1 MRDALLGSIAEK
13 RGVEKLAGW
22 LVQYV
27 AQSRFFFA
35 SLQDPKGK
43 QHTRTQRLDAESHQ
57 PLAICYPTRH
67 GQAML
72 VTYLTHF
79 FGILGLHRSYSEK
92 PNHRSAK
99 QKPQLVS
106 PIHGRSLL

>member
-1 MRDALLGSIAEK
+1 MRDALLRSIAEK

-43 QHTRTQRLDAESHQ
+43 QHTRTRRLDF
-57 PLAICYPTRH
+57 LAFLSGAKNIVKAGEEARDS
-67 GQAML
+67 
-72 VTYLTHF
+72 LT
-79 FGILGLHRSYSEK
+79 GGLG
-92 PNHRSAK
+92 
-99 QKPQLVS
+99 
-106 PIHGRSLL
+106 